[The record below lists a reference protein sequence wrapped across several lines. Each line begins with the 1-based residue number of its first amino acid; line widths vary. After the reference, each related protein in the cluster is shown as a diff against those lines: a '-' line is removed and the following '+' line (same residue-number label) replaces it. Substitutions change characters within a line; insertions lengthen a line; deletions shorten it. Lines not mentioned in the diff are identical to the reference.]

1 MTARE
6 ETREKEAGRGQ
17 QDRRVIRDH
26 LETRDC
32 RVSRAPGGREEG
44 RESEVRWVRRAK
56 RAEQRCRARLD
67 RGDCRDLPG
76 LKVGWEDRELR
87 GVLGVRGCRD

>member
-1 MTARE
+1 MRDRE
-6 ETREKEAGRGQ
+6 ETRETEAGQGQ
-17 QDRRVIRDH
+17 QDRRVTRDL

-44 RESEVRWVRRAK
+44 RESEVRWVRRAR

-67 RGDCRDLPG
+67 LGDCRDLPG
-76 LKVGWEDRELR
+76 LKVW
-87 GVLGVRGCRD
+87 RDN